1 MQGIWWQLRLHN
13 VPAAAISEGRFSTFA
28 LDGCGCATAR
38 AQLGNA
44 TLKAE
49 AGAEAEPGTKA
60 EVIGKGKFKP
70 RPFE

>member
-1 MQGIWWQLRLHN
+1 MYLPQQSAKAASAPLRLM
-13 VPAAAISEGRFSTFA
+13 AAGAPPQGHS
-28 LDGCGCATAR
+28 
-38 AQLGNA
+38 LGNA

-49 AGAEAEPGTKA
+49 AEAEPEPKA

>member
-1 MQGIWWQLRLHN
+1 MYLPQQSAKVVSAPLRLM
-13 VPAAAISEGRFSTFA
+13 AAGAPPQGHS
-28 LDGCGCATAR
+28 
-38 AQLGNA
+38 LGNA

-49 AGAEAEPGTKA
+49 AEPETKA

>member
-1 MQGIWWQLRLHN
+1 MYLPQQSAKAASAPLRLM
-13 VPAAAISEGRFSTFA
+13 AASAPPQGHS
-28 LDGCGCATAR
+28 
-38 AQLGNA
+38 LGNA

-49 AGAEAEPGTKA
+49 AEAEAEPEPKA

>member
-1 MQGIWWQLRLHN
+1 MYLPQQSAKVASAPLRLM
-13 VPAAAISEGRFSTFA
+13 AAGAPPQGHS
-28 LDGCGCATAR
+28 
-38 AQLGNA
+38 LGNS

-49 AGAEAEPGTKA
+49 AEAEPETKA